1 MVALIHC
8 RGTVL
13 VRWLLRQDALVLMAA
28 LSLLSCGEECT
39 EEAEFGL
46 TIHVVDSSNQEPI
59 CDATVVAKDGS
70 YSETLVHP
78 GGSQC
83 QYAGAIERS
92 GTYRIEASREGYLPN
107 SLDAVAVTKGE
118 CHVNPQVRTISLE
131 PGQPECTPGDLFGC
145 SCPGGGQGTQKCGS
159 NGKLEPCEGC

>member
-1 MVALIHC
+1 
-8 RGTVL
+8 
-13 VRWLLRQDALVLMAA
+13 VRWLLRQGALLMAA
-28 LSLLSCGEECT
+28 SCSPAGKCT

-59 CDATVVAKDGS
+59 CDAAVVAKDGS

-92 GTYRIEASREGYLPN
+92 GTYRIKASREGYLPN
-107 SLDAVAVTKGE
+107 SLDAVAVTKE
-118 CHVNPQVRTISLE
+118 CHVNPQSAYDIALE
-131 PGQPECTPGDLFGC
+131 PGRPGVRQATCSDAAAPEGPGAHREMRFQRQARTVRGC
-145 SCPGGGQGTQKCGS
+145 
-159 NGKLEPCEGC
+159 